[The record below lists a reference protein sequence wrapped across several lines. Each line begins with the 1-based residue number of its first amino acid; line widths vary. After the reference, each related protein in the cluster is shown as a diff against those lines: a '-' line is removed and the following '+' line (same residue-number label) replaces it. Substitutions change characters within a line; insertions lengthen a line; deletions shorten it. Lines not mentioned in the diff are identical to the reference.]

1 MSLLNAKTSGENM
14 SIAAPLATTLS
25 PEEKKRYA
33 LSYSKFVLPIARKV
47 ASRLPGHLSVED
59 LIQEGVAGLL
69 EALDRFD
76 PSQGIDLK
84 TFASRRIRGAIIDAL
99 RRDDLASRGV
109 RQRAR
114 TLAETENMLQHRL
127 HREPSRDEVAAE
139 MGWSREEL
147 SRRSNEVTRASVTS
161 IFSVAAKNQGREKML
176 LETLRTG
183 QDTAEE
189 AERNLAVSSMRK
201 ALGGLK
207 PREQLLLS
215 LYYQEGLTT
224 REIGDILGVSEARIS
239 QIHRRA
245 LKFLADAIAADGYG
259 PELGA

>member
-1 MSLLNAKTSGENM
+1 MSTTQCATVVAPTS
-14 SIAAPLATTLS
+14 LTQD
-25 PEEKKRYA
+25 EKKRLA
-33 LSYSKFVLPIARKV
+33 LSYSKFVLPIARTV

-114 TLAETENMLQHRL
+114 ALQEAENLLQHRL
-127 HREPSRDEVAAE
+127 KREPRRDEVAAE
-139 MGWSREEL
+139 MGWTREEL
-147 SRRSNEVTRASVTS
+147 ARRNDEVSRASVTS
-161 IFSVAAKNQGREKML
+161 IFSVTAKGDGRERMV
-176 LETLRTG
+176 LETLRDSC
-183 QDTAEE
+183 QDTAEAAQRALE
-189 AERNLAVSSMRK
+189 IQSMRK
-201 ALGGLK
+201 AICQLK
-207 PREQLLLS
+207 EREQLLLS
-215 LYYQEGLTT
+215 LYYKEGLTT

-245 LKFLADAIAADGYG
+245 LKVLSDAIAADGHG
-259 PELGA
+259 PG

>member
-1 MSLLNAKTSGENM
+1 M
-14 SIAAPLATTLS
+14 SIPSPAGAPPTTLTQD
-25 PEEKKRYA
+25 EKKRLA
-33 LSYSKFVLPIARKV
+33 MSYSKFVLPIARKV

-114 TLAETENMLQHRL
+114 AMAVAENALQHRL
-127 HREPSRDEVAAE
+127 NREPSREELAAE
-139 MGWSREEL
+139 MGWSRSEL
-147 SRRSNEVTRASVTS
+147 CRRTDEVARASVTS
-161 IFSVAAKNQGREKML
+161 IFSVATRREGRERTL
-176 LETLRTG
+176 LETLRDSH
-183 QDTAEE
+183 DTAEM
-189 AERNLAVSSMRK
+189 AERSLEVQSMRK
-201 ALGGLK
+201 ALGMLK
-207 PREQLLLS
+207 EREQLLLS
-215 LYYQEGLTT
+215 LYYKEGLTT
-224 REIGDILGVSEARIS
+224 REIGEILGVSEARIS

-245 LKFLADAIAADGYG
+245 LTCLADAIVADGHG
-259 PELGA
+259 PAKRA

>member
-1 MSLLNAKTSGENM
+1 MSTNLC
-14 SIAAPLATTLS
+14 AATHLS
-25 PEEKKRYA
+25 QDEKQRYA
-33 LSYSKFVLPIARKV
+33 MSYTKFVLPIARKV
-47 ASRLPGHLSVED
+47 ASRLPSHLAVED

-114 TLAETENMLQHRL
+114 AVQETENLLQHKLR
-127 HREPSRDEVAAE
+127 REPSRDEVAAE
-139 MGWSREEL
+139 MGWSRAEL
-147 SRRSNEVTRASVTS
+147 SRRTDEVARASVTS
-161 IFSVAAKNQGREKML
+161 IFSVAAKREGREKML
-176 LETLRTG
+176 LETLQDG
-183 QDTAEE
+183 SHDTAEE
-189 AERNLAVSSMRK
+189 AARSLQIQSMRR
-201 ALGGLK
+201 ALGTLK
-207 PREQLLLS
+207 DREQLLLT
-215 LYYQEGLTT
+215 LYYKEGLTT

-245 LKFLADAIAADGYG
+245 LKCLADTIGADGHG
-259 PELGA
+259 PEN

>member
-1 MSLLNAKTSGENM
+1 M
-14 SIAAPLATTLS
+14 SIPSTLATTLS
-25 PEEKKRYA
+25 LEEKKLYA
-33 LSYSKFVLPIARKV
+33 LSYTKFVLPIARKV
-47 ASRLPGHLSVED
+47 ASRLPAHLSVED

-114 TLAETENMLQHRL
+114 ALADAENVLQHRL
-127 HREPSRDEVAAE
+127 RREPSRAELAAE
-139 MGWSREEL
+139 MGWSPQEL
-147 SRRSNEVTRASVTS
+147 SRRSDEVSRASVTS
-161 IFSVAAKNQGREKML
+161 IFSAAARHQGREKML
-176 LETLRTG
+176 LETLHAG

-189 AERNLAVSSMRK
+189 AERSLAIGSMRR
-201 ALGGLK
+201 ALTKLK
-207 PREQLLLS
+207 EREQLLLS
-215 LYYQEGLTT
+215 LYYKEGLTT

-245 LKFLADAIAADGYG
+245 LRILADAIAADGYG
-259 PELGA
+259 PEAGA

>member
-1 MSLLNAKTSGENM
+1 MSTQT
-14 SIAAPLATTLS
+14 AATHLDQN
-25 PEEKKRYA
+25 EKHRYA
-33 LSYSKFVLPIARKV
+33 MSYSKFVLPIARKV
-47 ASRLPGHLSVED
+47 ASRLPAHLALED

-114 TLAETENMLQHRL
+114 ALQETENTLQHKL
-127 HREPSRDEVAAE
+127 NREPSRDEVASE
-139 MGWSREEL
+139 MGWTRSEL
-147 SRRSNEVTRASVTS
+147 SRRTDEVARASVTS
-161 IFSVAAKNQGREKML
+161 IFSAASKREGREQML
-176 LETLRTG
+176 LETLSDGRH
-183 QDTAEE
+183 DTAQE
-189 AERNLAVSSMRK
+189 AERSMQIQSMKK
-201 ALGGLK
+201 ALADLK
-207 PREQLLLS
+207 DREQILLS
-215 LYYQEGLTT
+215 LYYKEGLTT

-245 LKFLADAIAADGYG
+245 LKHLAQAMSVDGHG
-259 PELGA
+259 PS